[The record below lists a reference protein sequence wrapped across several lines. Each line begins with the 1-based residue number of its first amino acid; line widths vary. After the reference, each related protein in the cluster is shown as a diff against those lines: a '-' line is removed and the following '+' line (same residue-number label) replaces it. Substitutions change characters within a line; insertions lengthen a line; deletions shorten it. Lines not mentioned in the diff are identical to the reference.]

1 MPGAAP
7 RPSGAERAH
16 IQEVELSESTPRTL
30 SHYAL
35 ARFTQEYWSLSAAE
49 RERVQTTWLAAL
61 RAATKKLDV
70 YQVFPTE
77 HTTDICV
84 WSAIEIN
91 EARDAAAFFE
101 AFARALT
108 PHRRY
113 IELTDTLWG
122 YTRPSQYSRAQR
134 STQEIDPFA
143 AERMPYL
150 VIYPFVKTTEWYLK
164 PREERQ
170 RMMNEHIRVGKQYP
184 EITQLLLYSFGLQD
198 QEFVVV
204 YEMENLQQF
213 SDLVADLRGTEGRLY
228 TVRDTPLHTCIWK
241 PAEETLALFR

>member
-1 MPGAAP
+1 VN
-7 RPSGAERAH
+7 H
-16 IQEVELSESTPRTL
+16 IPEVRLSESTPRTL
-30 SHYAL
+30 THYAL
-35 ARFTQEYWSLSAAE
+35 ARFTQEYWSRAASE
-49 RERVQTTWLAAL
+49 REQIHTRWLADL
-61 RAATKKLDV
+61 RAAARKLDI

-77 HTTDICV
+77 HRADICV
-84 WSAIEIN
+84 WSAIE
-91 EARDAAAFFE
+91 ADDLGAPAAFFE
-101 AFARALT
+101 AFTRALT
-108 PHRRY
+108 PHRPY
-113 IELTDTLWG
+113 IEIVDTLWG
-122 YTRPSQYSRAQR
+122 LTRPSQYSRAQR

-143 AERMPYL
+143 EQRLPYL
-150 VIYPFVKTTEWYLK
+150 VIYPFVKTSEWYML

-213 SDLVADLRGTEGRLY
+213 SDLVAELRGSEGRIH
-228 TVRDTPLHTCIWK
+228 TVRDTPLHTCIYR